1 MLRKT
6 FGTERKRFLSNDNKK
21 NSWSLLFQDKIFYSK
36 FVSSF
41 TIVRVKSTISS
52 LSSCPLFQDSFT
64 NLMVVSSS
72 LFYELNLLFLVFFQV
87 HCTQNLLFQGCFKF
101 TILEWNPLYFMLMGF
116 FKHDMLKIVSPY
128 EFHVWFL
135 WPPWIS
141 LTCLFNVLKS
151 AISRGF

>member
-1 MLRKT
+1 MESFVPR
-6 FGTERKRFLSNDNKK
+6 EN
-21 NSWSLLFQDKIFYSK
+21 LLFQVCFK
-36 FVSSF
+36 FHYCESE
-41 TIVRVKSTISS
+41 IHYLS

-72 LFYELNLLFLVFFQV
+72 LFYEWNLLFLVFFQV

-151 AISRGF
+151 AIPRGF

>member
-1 MLRKT
+1 MAFLTKVGKSQQGQDHETGIKLCQSKIIYSTKKEASVLRKT
-6 FGTERKRFLSNDNKK
+6 LGTERKRFLSNDNKK
-21 NSWSLLFQDKIFYSK
+21 NSWSLLFQEKIFYSK

-101 TILEWNPLYFMLMGF
+101 TILE
-116 FKHDMLKIVSPY
+116 
-128 EFHVWFL
+128 
-135 WPPWIS
+135 
-141 LTCLFNVLKS
+141 
-151 AISRGF
+151 